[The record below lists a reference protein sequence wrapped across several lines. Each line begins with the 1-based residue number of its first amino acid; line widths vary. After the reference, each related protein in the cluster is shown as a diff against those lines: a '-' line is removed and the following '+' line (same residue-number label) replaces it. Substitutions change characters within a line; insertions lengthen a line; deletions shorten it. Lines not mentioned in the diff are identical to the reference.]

1 MDEPEKETIIDSNQ
15 RQSVATVGERSEH
28 TGRESREEGWHRPLK
43 SVQPSWERRELN
55 IFRASISTGMLRIKR
70 LCVDTERI

>member
-43 SVQPSWERRELN
+43 SVQPSWERRELWRRN
-55 IFRASISTGMLRIKR
+55 EIFKGGGKKSVPGRGI
-70 LCVDTERI
+70 V